1 MGRNRFYSFWF
12 HNKDDKGRP
21 LDEQLLKAAEEIA
34 PLLTRY
40 RHEEIDCDS
49 TANELLQSAIEAG
62 SKAKRTKPI
71 ENPIAYITSVY
82 RRFVDKTLDRLNR
95 VMPVDD
101 EFLEELANSG
111 HIQSFEE
118 LVHDRLL
125 LERLMD
131 LMDPKTRQI
140 SVWILQGY
148 TQKEIARNLGMT
160 PNSLSV
166 EFNRGLSRTARRMRQ
181 RFRRSNKP

>member
-1 MGRNRFYSFWF
+1 MGRNRFYRFWF

-21 LDEQLLKAAEEIA
+21 LDEQLLKAVEEIA

-62 SKAKRTKPI
+62 SKAQRTKPI

-111 HIQSFEE
+111 HIESFEE
-118 LVHDRLL
+118 LVHSRLL
-125 LERLMD
+125 E
-131 LMDPKTRQI
+131 K
-140 SVWILQGY
+140 
-148 TQKEIARNLGMT
+148 RNRPVDVHRSSPGQS
-160 PNSLSV
+160 NLSYD
-166 EFNRGLSRTARRMRQ
+166 E
-181 RFRRSNKP
+181 